1 MVYTQAAGRQFWLD
15 FDQHFKFSSGTN
27 GLAQKYNEMGGYDA
41 PGAIWHAAIS
51 AGQPQQFV
59 DYVQSVKQPL
69 SFISEAQ
76 KAFINKY
83 FPQTEDLAR
92 AFQDFAFGILAS
104 PNAPNRQGEP
114 VHTMNGGLGA
124 RDYLSWHGCIEGA
137 LLLFPADA
145 FWTNLRWISGMAWE
159 LQVKARPQEVFPNMN
174 EPLPNNVTNA
184 IRAKWEARSPAEITE
199 EFRNYDTRPNDWAI
213 GV

>member
-15 FDQHFKFSSGTN
+15 FDQHFKFASGTN
-27 GLAQKYNEMGGYDA
+27 GLGEKYNEMGGYDA
-41 PGAIWHAAIS
+41 PGAVWHAAIN

-76 KAFINKY
+76 KTFINKY

-114 VHTMNGGLGA
+114 VHTMNGGRVLGIIFPGM
-124 RDYLSWHGCIEGA
+124 DA
-137 LLLFPADA
+137 LKEHSCCFQPMRSGPILIGFPA
-145 FWTNLRWISGMAWE
+145 WPGS
-159 LQVKARPQEVFPNMN
+159 
-174 EPLPNNVTNA
+174 
-184 IRAKWEARSPAEITE
+184 
-199 EFRNYDTRPNDWAI
+199 FR
-213 GV
+213 